1 MQTRSQ
7 EYAAAIYKQVS
18 EMEGK
23 SKEDQKKYGSMAH
36 KLPVL
41 VRTAGLAQ
49 ALAFVDARGSDP
61 AKQLL
66 AHLASVIKEEQL
78 LVRSREGELV
88 EYMHLTQK
96 VMTALVWYKRFTQS
110 VLGIDA
116 SEAEKLGEEG
126 DHDPQPA

>member
-7 EYAAAIYKQVS
+7 EYAAVIYKQVN
-18 EMEGK
+18 EIEDK

-61 AKQLL
+61 AKKLL
-66 AHLASVIKEEQL
+66 EHLAAAVKEDQL
-78 LVRSREGELV
+78 LVRSRDCELV

-96 VMTALVWYKRFTQS
+96 VMTALVWYKRFAQS

-116 SEAEKLGEEG
+116 SEAQKVGEEE
-126 DHDPQPA
+126 DNDTQSA